1 MFIII
6 ILIELNKIKEVMDM
20 LREFWIGLVAGL
32 IIGWLIEW
40 GIDWCYWR
48 RKYKTIIEQL
58 IDRKDNLKDIKGIGK
73 IVEGRLNDA
82 GVFTF
87 KRLSELTQPEVERII
102 GRAQNLSDE
111 VGFIKQVKKMAKK
124 KRK

>member
-1 MFIII
+1 MS
-6 ILIELNKIKEVMDM
+6 
-20 LREFWIGLVAGL
+20 REFWIGLVAGL

-40 GIDWCYWR
+40 VIDWCYWR
-48 RKYKTIIEQL
+48 KKYKTIIEQL
-58 IDRKDNLKDIKGIGK
+58 KDRKDNLKDIKGIGK
-73 IVEGRLNDA
+73 IIEERLNDA

-87 KRLSELTQPEVERII
+87 KRLSELTQSEVERII

-111 VGFIKQVKKMAKK
+111 VDFIKQAKKMAKK